1 MAEQAVPDD
10 EKTVRRLDG
19 RHRLRNKRP
28 LPAGCTTPDKT
39 AVPGGRAGLLP
50 AGCAAPGRQNRP
62 RAWNFPPLRGNND

>member
-10 EKTVRRLDG
+10 EKPSAGWMGGTG
-19 RHRLRNKRP
+19 CAINAP
-28 LPAGCTTPDKT
+28 LSACCTTPDKT

-50 AGCAAPGRQNRP
+50 AGCAAPERQNRP